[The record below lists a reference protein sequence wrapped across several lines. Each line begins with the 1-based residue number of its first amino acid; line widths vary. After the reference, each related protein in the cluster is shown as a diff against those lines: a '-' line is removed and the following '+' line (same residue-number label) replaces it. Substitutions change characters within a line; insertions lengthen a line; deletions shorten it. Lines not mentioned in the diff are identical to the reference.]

1 MAEES
6 VLMSVSG
13 QRLFEFWYWLT
24 LEGVIWARQK
34 KKMPHIVW
42 AAELLAL
49 FTIITRTGYLLVAQI
64 RPHLTLFLS
73 PVMCH
78 FALISSLV
86 LLSAQFYGLFPH
98 FHSLY
103 LSLCHFVDFF
113 FFFSP
118 SPRLS
123 LPADLFI
130 SPRMFPLIKSPPWL
144 FRRPV
149 FIARNVSGR
158 HQI

>member
-1 MAEES
+1 
-6 VLMSVSG
+6 MSVSG

-34 KKMPHIVW
+34 KMLHIVW

-64 RPHLTLFLS
+64 RPDLTLFLC

-103 LSLCHFVDFF
+103 LSLCHFVEFF
-113 FFFSP
+113 FP

-130 SPRMFPLIKSPPWL
+130 SPCMFPLIKSPPWL
-144 FRRPV
+144 FRRPL
-149 FIARNVSGR
+149 FIARNVSGP